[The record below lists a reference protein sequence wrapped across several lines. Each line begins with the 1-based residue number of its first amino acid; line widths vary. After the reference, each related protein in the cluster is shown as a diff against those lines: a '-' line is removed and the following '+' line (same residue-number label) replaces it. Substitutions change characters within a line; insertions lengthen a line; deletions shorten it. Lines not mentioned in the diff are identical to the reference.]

1 MKILNNIFNSLI
13 VPITMFAYG
22 DLTKVN
28 IEKAKGHK
36 KLCSKSCVVNLVNN
50 GATNSLTKY
59 FLLYGLD
66 NTCFCG

>member
-36 KLCSKSCVVNLVNN
+36 KVVFKKLCRKFSKQWCH
-50 GATNSLTKY
+50 K
-59 FLLYGLD
+59 
-66 NTCFCG
+66 